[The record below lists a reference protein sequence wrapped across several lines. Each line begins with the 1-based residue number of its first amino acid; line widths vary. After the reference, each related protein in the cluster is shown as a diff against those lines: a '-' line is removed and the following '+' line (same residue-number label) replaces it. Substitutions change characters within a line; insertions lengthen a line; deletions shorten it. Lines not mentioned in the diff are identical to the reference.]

1 MNNRVIEISSAGYY
15 LSYKNKQLVISS
27 KNDFVA
33 TVPVEDLS
41 AVILDHPQC
50 TITQTCLMRLV
61 EAQVAVIV
69 SDDSHMPIGMN
80 LLLDGNSIQN
90 ERFRCQVQQKKPK
103 LKRIWQ
109 QLIVSKVSLQGK
121 ILSDLH
127 SNDGGLLAL
136 SKKVKSGD
144 PDNIEAQA
152 ARRYWTRLFPN
163 SGFKRDRNALDQN
176 TFLNYLYSVL
186 RALTARHLVAAGL
199 HPSLGL
205 HHHNKYNA
213 FALADDIMEPFR
225 PYVDLHVWE
234 VTQIISPQNKLNANV
249 RQSLLEWLQKKVMVE
264 NEQVSIQYA
273 IQKTAQS
280 LWQCYNDER
289 EALILPC
296 HG

>member
-15 LSYKNKQLVISS
+15 LSYKNKQLVVNS
-27 KNDFVA
+27 KHDPVA

-69 SDDSHMPIGMN
+69 SDDAHMPIGMH
-80 LLLDGNSIQN
+80 LLLEGNSIQN

-176 TFLNYLYSVL
+176 KFLNYLYSVL
-186 RALTARHLVAAGL
+186 RALTARHLVATGL

-234 VTQIISPQNKLNANV
+234 TLQMISPQDELNAHV

-264 NEQVSIQYA
+264 HEQVSIQYA